1 MSVNQLTGT
10 ALTVR
15 QLFNHKYRLEY
26 YQREYTWK
34 ESNVDELL
42 NDLISRFLSQYE
54 ETDDQKDVSNYESYF
69 LGPIVTNP
77 TNGYSALVDGQ
88 QRLTTL
94 MLLLIHLNQLTKC
107 IEGAQNLE
115 PLVYS
120 IRFGNKTFN
129 IDVPEREEVMNAILR
144 GESFDPEDASDSVRK
159 IYERSKDIEN
169 VLSQFAE
176 DLEIERLVLFVDWLL
191 EKVVLVEIKTTDPEM
206 ALEIFETMNDRG
218 MPLSS
223 TDMLKKYLLTKIKDQ
238 QQIEA
243 TNELW
248 RKRINS
254 LTDLDNNADSAF
266 IKVWLRSKYA
276 DSFRTRKGDG
286 GDFDQIGKAFHKWV
300 RANANKEPMRLRKAR
315 DYHRFVNTDFNK
327 MSYRYM
333 QLVQA
338 ARNYD
343 ADLESVFSNAA
354 IGITLQYLP
363 IMAAITPDDDE
374 QIFRLK
380 ARLVAGYIDILV
392 ARRIVNHW
400 SYYYNNIV
408 SKIFNLTKEIRNFD
422 DPESLRDLLLDK
434 APSLE
439 PSSHMRKDFGLNQ
452 RNGIPIRCVL
462 ARMTAW
468 IEQECGQE
476 NRFSEYVD
484 RSRKDP
490 YEIEHIW
497 PNRYD
502 RYKSEFGH
510 KADFDI
516 HRNKLGG
523 LLLLPKSFNS
533 SFGAKPYE
541 DKFKHYYGQNLLAQ
555 SLHPRTYENNPGV
568 YWLIEGTDLPFKR
581 EGYQDGFS
589 REDLDERQELYRQI
603 YKKVWDP
610 NRLLAIKSDA
620 KATA

>member
-26 YQREYTWK
+26 YQREYTWN

-42 NDLISRFLSQYE
+42 KDLINRFHSQYE
-54 ETDDQKDVSNYESYF
+54 EAHDRKDVNNYESYF
-69 LGPIVTNP
+69 LGPIITNP

-94 MLLLIHLNQLTKC
+94 MLLLIRLNQLTED
-107 IEGAQNLE
+107 IDEAENLE
-115 PLVYS
+115 YLVYS
-120 IRFGNKTFN
+120 VRYGEKTFN

-144 GESFDPEDASDSVRK
+144 RESFDPEEASESVRK
-159 IYERSKDIEN
+159 IWERSKDIDHI
-169 VLSQFAE
+169 LSQFAE
-176 DLEIERLVLFVDWLL
+176 DLKIERLVLFVDWLL
-191 EKVVLVEIKTTDPEM
+191 ERVVLVEIKTTSQDM

-218 MPLSS
+218 VPLSS
-223 TDMLKKYLLTKIKDQ
+223 TDMLKKYLLSNIKDQ

-248 RKRINS
+248 RNRINS
-254 LTDLDNNADSAF
+254 LNDLENNADSAF
-266 IKVWLRSKYA
+266 IKIWLRSKYA
-276 DSFRTRKGDG
+276 DSFRTRKRD

-300 RANANKEPMRLRKAR
+300 RDNANKEPMRLRRAG

-363 IMAAITPDDDE
+363 IMATITPDDDE
-374 QIFRLK
+374 QTFRLK
-380 ARLVAGYIDILV
+380 ARLVAGYIDIII
-392 ARRIVNHW
+392 ARRIVNFW
-400 SYYYNNIV
+400 SYYYSQIV
-408 SKIFNLTKEIRNFD
+408 YRIFNLTKEIRNL
-422 DPESLRDLLLDK
+422 DPESLSTLLLER
-434 APSLE
+434 AHSLE
-439 PSSHMRKDFGLNQ
+439 PSFRVRKDFGLHA
-452 RNGIPIRCVL
+452 RNGIPIRCLL

-497 PNRYD
+497 PNMFD
-502 RYKSEFGH
+502 FYKEEFNH
-510 KADFDI
+510 ERVFAD
-516 HRNKLGG
+516 HRNKFGG
-523 LLLLPKSFNS
+523 LLLLRKSVNGS
-533 SFGAKPYE
+533 LGPNPYE
-541 DKFKHYYGQNLLAQ
+541 YKLEHYLKQNMLAQ
-555 SLHPRTYENNPGV
+555 SLHPRYYERNTQF
-568 YWLIEGTDLPFKR
+568 YWFKERTGLPFKA
-581 EGYQDGFS
+581 YPDGFS
-589 REDLDERQELYRQI
+589 KENLDERQELYRKICEQI
-603 YKKVWDP
+603 WNPD
-610 NRLLAIKSDA
+610 RLLAIEPDA
-620 KATA
+620 RGNS